1 MSNEEIARVMDFIIQ
16 RQEVFAQNQE
26 VAQSDTQ
33 QLKRSLADLTARV
46 THLTDVVG
54 EVASAQMSLIQ
65 TQERLQGDISNMLKI
80 TTGLFEMFM
89 KDGGKASPG
98 DPSPG

>member
-1 MSNEEIARVMDFIIQ
+1 MSNEEIERVMNFIIE

-26 VAQSDTQ
+26 AAQADTQ
-33 QLKRSLADLTARV
+33 ELKRSVSNLTARV

-54 EVASAQMSLIQ
+54 EVAAAQMKLVE

-80 TTGLFEMFM
+80 TTGLFEMIA
-89 KDGGKASPG
+89 KDGGASP
-98 DPSPG
+98 SP